1 MRRPLLALACVATTY
16 AVLAFLFLPRDAFFS
31 SDEGLKLIQVQNL
44 MRKGWSDFTLDYP
57 GHGLD
62 PDLSYVPINNPP
74 PLILQGSLY
83 AAYPVFFPLLVTPLY
98 SSVGYAGLYVIPLCS
113 GLLTV
118 LFTFWLARLANGD
131 GVPSL
136 LIIGLCTPV
145 MFYSLLFWDH
155 TLGTAL
161 CTLALLLVARN
172 LRAARP
178 LSLVVAGLLLGL
190 SIWARTELYVMAI
203 VMLVAFFLA
212 SSRDRSGTLGLG
224 AGILLALAPLW
235 IFQWRVY
242 GSALGP
248 HVSHF
253 ASLGTALPV
262 TTNRLAILYYTLL
275 DAHSNPVLTFLFIMA
290 FVATTV
296 VLRSRRL
303 HRNAVLLGTATG
315 LLVLTALLNL
325 SDAWSGRPI
334 GGLLATAPLLAF
346 SFAALSL
353 RRAESIDRLL
363 MSVFAGYV
371 LLVCVATPVDPG
383 LQWGPRFLLPAMPAG
398 VVLATGYYRRLT
410 SGHTRSSPRGA
421 ITLSLAALVGIS
433 LAAQICGL
441 RVMNVIKLRDRQL
454 IVDTAMLDC
463 EYVMSDEYG
472 YAQYV
477 APLFYEKQFFYVRT
491 QEDYQ
496 RLTETFVRN
505 GIRTY
510 AVTTYPTPHRRVIDP
525 LDVSEQFVVREV
537 DYQLFHIEE
546 ADHAG

>member
-1 MRRPLLALACVATTY
+1 
-16 AVLAFLFLPRDAFFS
+16 
-31 SDEGLKLIQVQNL
+31 
-44 MRKGWSDFTLDYP
+44 
-57 GHGLD
+57 
-62 PDLSYVPINNPP
+62 
-74 PLILQGSLY
+74 
-83 AAYPVFFPLLVTPLY
+83 
-98 SSVGYAGLYVIPLCS
+98 
-113 GLLTV
+113 
-118 LFTFWLARLANGD
+118 
-131 GVPSL
+131 
-136 LIIGLCTPV
+136 
-145 MFYSLLFWDH
+145 
-155 TLGTAL
+155 
-161 CTLALLLVARN
+161 
-172 LRAARP
+172 
-178 LSLVVAGLLLGL
+178 
-190 SIWARTELYVMAI
+190 
-203 VMLVAFFLA
+203 
-212 SSRDRSGTLGLG
+212 
-224 AGILLALAPLW
+224 
-235 IFQWRVY
+235 
-242 GSALGP
+242 
-248 HVSHF
+248 
-253 ASLGTALPV
+253 
-262 TTNRLAILYYTLL
+262 
-275 DAHSNPVLTFLFIMA
+275 MA
-290 FVATTV
+290 FAAATV

-303 HRNAVLLGTATG
+303 HRNAVLLGTAIG

-334 GGLLATAPLLAF
+334 GGLLATTPLLAF
-346 SFAALSL
+346 SFAALSM

-363 MSVFAGYV
+363 MSVFVGYV

-410 SGHTRSSPRGA
+410 SEHTRSSPRVA
-421 ITLSLAALVGIS
+421 ITLSLAALLGIS